1 MRFTRRLAA
10 CAVVLGV
17 LSCAPEEPEPLVLFI
32 GLDGASLDM
41 VDDLRAEGRLPTFDR
56 LIRTGI
62 SGPLQSW
69 ASKPIMSEN
78 LRRGFWS
85 PIVWTSIA
93 TGKIP
98 EKHGVRDFVLPIPG
112 TSAVWM
118 GAEEDPARA
127 TMTLP
132 ELHGQAP
139 LTLTMR
145 MHSFGRAGAQ
155 PVQLLW
161 NGELVDT
168 VQLEDTWQ
176 EIAVEVTSAPV
187 RNTLE
192 LVFARQARA
201 KDGRKLA
208 AELSWLAVTDG
219 AGEEIFHLD
228 PVLDREHLGR
238 GFYPPRGQL
247 TEVQSLHW
255 RAKPFWSLLGDA
267 GVPVGIVGYWG
278 TWPAYPVNGFMVS
291 SRMGIREQRAG
302 STRLSWPD
310 ALAAEI
316 GPLVPDAKDLAP
328 TFERLHVSE
337 CEPALIEQQSVLK
350 KILIQDEYYVR
361 VARKLLPKMDSG
373 MFSIYLRSI
382 DVAGHPT
389 LHWRHG
395 QPIPEGCP
403 ESVRDIMD
411 ETYVQIDRW
420 VQAILEALPRRAT
433 VVIVSDHGMQPIEGG
448 GHHAPFGLFIAQGEG
463 LRRGEV
469 FRGSTVLDVAPT
481 ILYLL
486 GADVP
491 LEMDGKVLAQIF
503 ESHWLTQ
510 HAPRYADIDTTL
522 AIKAIKDGEDGF
534 ETDVSEEALEQLRA
548 LGYIE

>member
-17 LSCAPEEPEPLVLFI
+17 LSCAPEEPERLVLFI

-69 ASKPIMSEN
+69 ASKPIMSEH

-127 TMTLP
+127 TMTIP

-139 LTLTMR
+139 LALTMR
-145 MHSFGRAGAQ
+145 MHSFGSAGAQ

-168 VQLEDTWQ
+168 VQLEDAWQ
-176 EIAVEVTSAPV
+176 EIAVMVTSAPV

-219 AGEEIFHLD
+219 AGEEIFYLD

-316 GPLVPDAKDLAP
+316 GPLAPDAKDLAP

-337 CEPALIEQQSVLK
+337 CDPALIEQQSVLK

-411 ETYVQIDRW
+411 ETYAQIDRW
-420 VQAILEALPRRAT
+420 VQEILEALPRRAT

-469 FRGSTVLDVAPT
+469 FHGSTVLDVAPT

-522 AIKAIKDGEDGF
+522 AIKDVEDGF